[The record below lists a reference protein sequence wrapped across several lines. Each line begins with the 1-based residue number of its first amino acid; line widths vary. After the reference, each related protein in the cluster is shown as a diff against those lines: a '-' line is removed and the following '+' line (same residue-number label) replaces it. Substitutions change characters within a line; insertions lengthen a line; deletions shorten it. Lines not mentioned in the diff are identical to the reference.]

1 VDVKQYLDR
10 IELSRVEEPSPEF
23 LSSLQ
28 IAHLQAVPFENI
40 DIHHGEEIL
49 LDLEHLFDK
58 IVLLR
63 RGGFCYELNG
73 LFAWLLQSVGFE
85 VSMISTGE
93 YDRTTSTYSPDFDHM
108 VLLVQLSRAFLVDV
122 GFGDCFRKPIPLPD
136 GAIEDTSGQYRLCP
150 SSVNQKVFR
159 VERLRKDGWE
169 IEYCF
174 DTMKRK
180 LKDFNLKCSY
190 HQTSPDSHFTQKMVC
205 TLATPVGRKTLSSDY
220 LTISEGEVIN
230 KTPIPS
236 RDAFYRLLFEHFGVR
251 VDLLDEVQ

>member
-10 IELSRVEEPSPEF
+10 IELSQVEEPSPEF
-23 LSSLQ
+23 LASLQ
-28 IAHLQAVPFENI
+28 IAHLLTVPFENI

-58 IVLLR
+58 IVLRR

-73 LFAWLLQSVGFE
+73 LFAWLLQSLGFE

-93 YDRTTSTYSPDFDHM
+93 NDRTTSTYSPDFDHM

-136 GAIEDTSGQYRLCP
+136 GAIEDASGQYRLDP
-150 SSVNQKVFR
+150 SSENQKVFR
-159 VERLRKDGWE
+159 VEKLHKDVWE

-174 DTMKRK
+174 DTTKRK
-180 LKDFNLKCSY
+180 LKDFNRKCSY

-205 TLATPVGRKTLSSDY
+205 TLATPEGRKTLSSDN
-220 LTISEGEVIN
+220 LTFSEGGATR
-230 KTPIPS
+230 KMPIS
-236 RDAFYRLLFEHFGVR
+236 SKETFYRLLFEHFGVSLDP
-251 VDLLDEVQ
+251 VDEVQ